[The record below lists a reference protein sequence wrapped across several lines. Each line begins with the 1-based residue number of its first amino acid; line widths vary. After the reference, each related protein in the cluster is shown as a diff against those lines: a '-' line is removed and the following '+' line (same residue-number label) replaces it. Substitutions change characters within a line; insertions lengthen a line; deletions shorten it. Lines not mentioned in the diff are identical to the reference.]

1 MDSITLARS
10 LQDKD
15 TSRSA
20 LRAIELAKARVPV
33 EDLAAKHTELRRSGS
48 SLRGK
53 CPVHG
58 GDNPTAFVVAPEE
71 GKFYCHAC
79 GEGGDVVSLYAR
91 LEGHDNMK
99 TAAAFLLLEF
109 GFEPPQRPQAWFG
122 KQERQRPVR
131 TFIEQRVFHNRR
143 RMVYRMVF
151 KDRVAAVEDLFG
163 PEEARAAYED
173 FWELTE
179 DVVKMMEERTMGR
192 RR

>member
-109 GFEPPQRPQAWFG
+109 GFEPPQRPQAWFEKDG
-122 KQERQRPVR
+122 RQKPVR
-131 TFIEQRVFHNRR
+131 
-143 RMVYRMVF
+143 
-151 KDRVAAVEDLFG
+151 DAL
-163 PEEARAAYED
+163 EEARIEHLAGRIYRKFFEALVMSVDED
-173 FWELTE
+173 QRAGELRE
-179 DVVKMMEERTMGR
+179 RWRDAEQMARMMWASR
-192 RR
+192 RGGET

>member
-1 MDSITLARS
+1 MHSITPTNTLRG
-10 LQDKD
+10 KD
-15 TSRSA
+15 TSSA
-20 LRAIELAKARVPV
+20 LGTIAEAKRLIPIEVLAG
-33 EDLAAKHTELRRSGS
+33 KHTELHRSGDG
-48 SLRGK
+48 LRGC

-58 GDNPTAFVVAPEE
+58 GDNPESFSVSPDKALFHC
-71 GKFYCHAC
+71 FRC
-79 GEGGDVVSLYAR
+79 GEGGDVVTLYQL
-91 LEGHDNMK
+91 LEGHEDAK

-151 KDRVAAVEDLFG
+151 KDRVDAVEDLFG

-179 DVVKMMEERTMGR
+179 YVVKMAEERTMGR